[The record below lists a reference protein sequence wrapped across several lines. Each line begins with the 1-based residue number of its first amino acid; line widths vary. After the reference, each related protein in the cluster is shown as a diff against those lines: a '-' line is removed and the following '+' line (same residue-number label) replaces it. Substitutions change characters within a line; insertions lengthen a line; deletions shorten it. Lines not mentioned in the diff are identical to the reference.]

1 MANGLQTHL
10 TFRAPSSLVHKEQP
24 SMAEIALSVGVLAF
38 ILALPSGSEVRVEES
53 CAASSQLVYKR
64 SLRDRFS
71 PLCDSDMV
79 SVFIRHFCR
88 DVSFVFQETM
98 TARSYSAFLQPW

>member
-1 MANGLQTHL
+1 
-10 TFRAPSSLVHKEQP
+10 
-24 SMAEIALSVGVLAF
+24 MAEIALSVGVLAF
-38 ILALPSGSEVRVEES
+38 ILALPSGSDVRVKEG
-53 CAASSQLVYKR
+53 AVSSQFVHKR
-64 SLRDRFS
+64 SLRDCFS